1 MELSVRVLCRPLL
14 APGLELAGLAVT
26 RAVDAVSAAAALK
39 RLAADGEV
47 GVVLVDGG
55 LYAQLPAELKSRLDR
70 QALPVVAPFPPPSWD
85 EKGEAEAYV
94 LEILRQAI
102 GYRVRPR

>member
-1 MELSVRVLCRPLL
+1 MELSVRVLCRPHL
-14 APGLELAGLAVT
+14 ARGFELAGLQAT
-26 RAVDAVSAAAALK
+26 RASDAVAAAVALR
-39 RLAADGEV
+39 RLASDAEV
-47 GVVLVDGG
+47 GVVLVDDG
-55 LYAQLPAELKSRLDR
+55 LYAQLSSELKGRLDR
-70 QALPVVAPFPPPSWD
+70 QALPIIAPVPSPSWD

>member
-1 MELSVRVLCRPLL
+1 MTVRVLCRPHL
-14 APGLELAGLAVT
+14 AAGFELAGLAVT
-26 RAVDAVSAAAALK
+26 RAADAGAATQALK

-47 GVVLVDGG
+47 GVVLVDDA
-55 LYAQLPAELKSRLDR
+55 LYAQLPGDLKARLDR
-70 QALPVVAPFPPPSWD
+70 QALPIVAPFPAPAWD